1 MAGGHGLEIVLKDRH
16 VVARGD
22 LAQGPLVHALA
33 DEHFD
38 EHSGALFVARQ
49 PAEDCCT
56 LALPAGQHAE
66 LVVVR
71 PVECAGE
78 QPRQDGHAARLVL
91 AVHRHGCGRDGLVVA
106 EQVQAL
112 DGGARRPLL
121 CARPGQPLHAQRAH
135 GRVGPGVLFEE
146 PFNVAL
152 AAELFQGLD
161 LDLQHA
167 HALGGLVLDVI
178 AAAPGLAL
186 AAPLRAGPPSPV
198 DGDGIRHVRP
208 DQIEQVDEVACRPA
222 QRPHGRL
229 VVAGKVAIAA
239 VAGECIGY
247 GGAAIRIRR
256 TALAEARRPLC
267 NGGAGDVAVLAP
279 GHLVDVGGHC
289 GGDLPVYPR
298 RLGRVATLLK
308 AGGRLHYPL
317 EINLAVVVVPGAP
330 SPPIPIPGVRLGAE
344 HGCHPAIVVQAG
356 HGRAPRAP
364 REPLGKARVAG
375 HLGREK
381 LPQVPLAG
389 AVEHPLD
396 RRGRLPGLAD
406 HSGRVVLD
414 MQQRR
419 DDVLA
424 LPSVRVGA
432 GAVVV
437 PGGPAASRPGQRH
450 VVLFGALD
458 GGPDLA
464 ADHPGRR
471 DEPGAVVVDAALVRP
486 LRAHPLDLGER
497 QVCQSHAARSGRP
510 DKSLAVRRPHRA
522 PPASTYMP
530 RRIPMEP
537 CVCPSPCRPRPT
549 WRGRPLHGTASA
561 PLMRTSL
568 QAAADLALAV
578 APTGCIPVPATASRN
593 IHTPAK
599 TGFGTTGRLSCGG
612 AAQFRYLTEI
622 M

>member
-1 MAGGHGLEIVLKDRH
+1 MAGVHGLEIVLKDRH

-49 PAEDCCT
+49 PAEDCRA

-78 QPRQDGHAARLVL
+78 QPRQDGHAARLGL
-91 AVHRHGCGRDGLVVA
+91 AVHRHGRGRDGLVVA

-135 GRVGPGVLFEE
+135 GRVGPGVLLEE

-152 AAELFQGLD
+152 AAELFQCLD

-229 VVAGKVAIAA
+229 VVAGKAAIGA

-256 TALAEARRPLC
+256 AALAEARRPLC
-267 NGGAGDVAVLAP
+267 NGGAGNVGVLVSP
-279 GHLVDVGGHC
+279 DHLVDVGGHR

-298 RLGRVATLLK
+298 RLGRVAALLK

-317 EINLAVVVVPGAP
+317 EIYVAVVVVPAAP
-330 SPPIPIPGVRLGAE
+330 ALGVRLGAE
-344 HGCHPAIVVQAG
+344 HGRHPVIVVQAG
-356 HGRAPRAP
+356 RGRAARALCK
-364 REPLGKARVAG
+364 PLGKARVAG
-375 HLGREK
+375 HFGREK
-381 LPQVPLAG
+381 LPQVLLAG

-396 RRGRLPGLAD
+396 RRGRPLGLAD

-424 LPSVRVGA
+424 LPPVRVGA

-458 GGPDLA
+458 GGPDLV

-471 DEPGAVVVDAALVRP
+471 DEP
-486 LRAHPLDLGER
+486 
-497 QVCQSHAARSGRP
+497 
-510 DKSLAVRRPHRA
+510 
-522 PPASTYMP
+522 
-530 RRIPMEP
+530 
-537 CVCPSPCRPRPT
+537 
-549 WRGRPLHGTASA
+549 
-561 PLMRTSL
+561 
-568 QAAADLALAV
+568 
-578 APTGCIPVPATASRN
+578 
-593 IHTPAK
+593 
-599 TGFGTTGRLSCGG
+599 
-612 AAQFRYLTEI
+612 
-622 M
+622 

>member
-1 MAGGHGLEIVLKDRH
+1 M
-16 VVARGD
+16 
-22 LAQGPLVHALA
+22 
-33 DEHFD
+33 
-38 EHSGALFVARQ
+38 
-49 PAEDCCT
+49 
-56 LALPAGQHAE
+56 
-66 LVVVR
+66 
-71 PVECAGE
+71 
-78 QPRQDGHAARLVL
+78 
-91 AVHRHGCGRDGLVVA
+91 
-106 EQVQAL
+106 
-112 DGGARRPLL
+112 
-121 CARPGQPLHAQRAH
+121 
-135 GRVGPGVLFEE
+135 
-146 PFNVAL
+146 
-152 AAELFQGLD
+152 
-161 LDLQHA
+161 
-167 HALGGLVLDVI
+167 LDVI

-208 DQIEQVDEVACRPA
+208 GQIEQVDEIACRPA

-247 GGAAIRIRR
+247 GGAAIRLRR
-256 TALAEARRPLC
+256 AALVEARRPLC
-267 NGGAGDVAVLAP
+267 NGGAGDVAVLVSP
-279 GHLVDVGGHC
+279 DHLVDVGGHC

-298 RLGRVATLLK
+298 RLGRIAALLK

-317 EINLAVVVVPGAP
+317 EINLAVVVVPAAP
-330 SPPIPIPGVRLGAE
+330 ALGVRLGAE

-356 HGRAPRAP
+356 HGRVPRAP
-364 REPLGKARVAG
+364 REPLGKARVTG

-389 AVEHPLD
+389 AVEHRLD

-406 HSGRVVLD
+406 HSSRVVLD

-424 LPSVRVGA
+424 LPPVRVGA

-458 GGPDLA
+458 GGPDLV

-497 QVCQSHAARSGRP
+497 QACQSHATRSGRP

-522 PPASTYMP
+522 PPASTCRP
-530 RRIPMEP
+530 RRMPMEP
-537 CVCPSPCRPRPT
+537 CVRPSPGGPRPT
-549 WRGRPLHGTASA
+549 WRRRPLHGTTSA
-561 PLMRTSL
+561 PLMRARL

-578 APTGCIPVPATASRN
+578 APTGRCRCPTRHRAASPPSPRPAFSA
-593 IHTPAK
+593 
-599 TGFGTTGRLSCGG
+599 TGRLSCGG
-612 AAQFRYLTEI
+612 AAQFRCLTEI
-622 M
+622 MRGFLSG